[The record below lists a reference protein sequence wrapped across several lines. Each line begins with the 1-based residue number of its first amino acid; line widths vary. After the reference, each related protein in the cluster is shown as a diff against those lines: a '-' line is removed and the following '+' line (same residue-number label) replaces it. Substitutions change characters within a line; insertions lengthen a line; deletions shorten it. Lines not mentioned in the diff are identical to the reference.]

1 MNTQRRL
8 AAACL
13 LLAALTPLA
22 ACGLNAAGDPA
33 DGPASVSTVP
43 DSGPPAPASAVA
55 PAFGTPHTYPDGLTV
70 TVSRPTSFTPSR
82 TASPHVEH
90 AVSFELTVI
99 NGTERPYRLSRLA
112 LQAEV
117 NGMPSREV
125 VDPTQGY
132 TGKADTELPPSRS
145 VTVLLAFGGDNWPSA
160 ASLRVSPG
168 HPEDASTEF
177 TGPVSG

>member
-1 MNTQRRL
+1 MNTRRRL

-22 ACGLNAAGDPA
+22 ACGLGAAGDPA
-33 DGPASVSTVP
+33 DAQNVVSTAP
-43 DSGPPAPASAVA
+43 DSGPSAPTSAVA

-70 TVSRPTSFTPSR
+70 TVSRPMSFTPSN
-82 TASPHVEH
+82 TASPRVEH

-99 NGTERPYRLSRLA
+99 NGTERPYQLSRLA
-112 LQAEV
+112 LQAEI

-125 VDPTQGY
+125 VDPAQGY
-132 TGKADTELPPSRS
+132 TGKADAVLPPSRS
-145 VTVLLAFGGDNWPSA
+145 VTVLLAFGCDSWPTT

-168 HPEDASTEF
+168 HPEDTATEF